1 MQLSIVIPLYN
12 EQNSI
17 KELNETIEKVVSA
30 MGIKYEIIYI
40 DDGSN
45 DNSWNVIKDLAKEYD
60 QNKGN
65 KIP

>member
-17 KELNETIEKVVSA
+17 KELNETIEKVVLA
-30 MGIKYEIIYI
+30 MGVEYELIYI

-45 DNSWNVIKDLAKEYD
+45 DNSWNVIKNLAKESD
-60 QNKGN
+60 QIKG
-65 KIP
+65 I